1 MMLEVLGVWEFFLVG
16 ASTYLWLSLFRWY
29 LRCPR
34 KSGWN
39 KSRKESSNWTSKYW
53 LGGLCSHCS
62 EISRNIHACI
72 HWHRYVNIYI
82 YIYIKSIYAYIY
94 ICGCIKSLKP
104 PFEIN
109 VRTSLQNKR
118 MFTKNMRFLTSW
130 NSHGRSPV
138 LLKIDP
144 VWRGWLKELWS
155 QRFESPNL
163 KNLIRSWFSQP
174 KTNFS
179 MLQCSSPVGGWV
191 SFRWFFLFVLWE
203 SGFGTDIS
211 TEWEACWNVNW
222 FMPQFSLGWIHF
234 NEISWNCRWTYLKK
248 ETRPNSALQR
258 D

>member
-1 MMLEVLGVWEFFLVG
+1 MYHRVVLLIWWVLEVLGVREFFLVG

-29 LRCPR
+29 LRCLR

-72 HWHRYVNIYI
+72 HWHRYVYSLNLYMHIYI
-82 YIYIKSIYAYIY
+82 W
-94 ICGCIKSLKP
+94 CIKSLKP

-118 MFTKNMRFLTSW
+118 IFTKNMRFLTSW

-144 VWRGWLKELWS
+144 VWRG
-155 QRFESPNL
+155 
-163 KNLIRSWFSQP
+163 
-174 KTNFS
+174 
-179 MLQCSSPVGGWV
+179 G
-191 SFRWFFLFVLWE
+191 
-203 SGFGTDIS
+203 
-211 TEWEACWNVNW
+211 
-222 FMPQFSLGWIHF
+222 
-234 NEISWNCRWTYLKK
+234 
-248 ETRPNSALQR
+248 
-258 D
+258 